1 MQYRYAMQICNADM
15 QYRYAIQICDKD
27 VQYRSCEGQYGPV
40 GFRRVL

>member
-1 MQYRYAMQICNADM
+1 MHYRYAMQICNADM